1 MEKAPA
7 QRPITTSK
15 IANKGWIVVF
25 LFSDRKLT
33 SQKLKLQSS
42 NIQYPISNLLG
53 HVVQGGVGRPPAPVA
68 AHDAEFG

>member
-1 MEKAPA
+1 MNRAQMEKAPA

-15 IANKGWIVVF
+15 IANKGWIVGF

-42 NIQYPISNLLG
+42 NIQYPISNLYFQPPTYLG
-53 HVVQGGVGRPPAPVA
+53 MSRRA
-68 AHDAEFG
+68 A

>member
-1 MEKAPA
+1 MNTAQMEKAPA
-7 QRPITTSK
+7 QRPITTSR

-42 NIQYPISNLLG
+42 NIQYPISNL
-53 HVVQGGVGRPPAPVA
+53 
-68 AHDAEFG
+68 